1 MGKKSL
7 LAPTSEENTG
17 NEKDSEKKKK
27 PMTATAAAKK
37 AAPKPKK
44 KKKAAAKKKAPVSK
58 TAKKEAAPKSAPK
71 KKKAPPRRTAA
82 AKSSAKPKAKKEAP
96 FSISIDAPKTV
107 EVEATSRVP
116 EQADSGKA
124 DTPFAAV
131 RVESTFPEE
140 KKTVDSTQKMAAV
153 GLAVLALLLVMVL
166 WSSASN
172 VGKFY
177 VKRVDGQL
185 EIWKGRFSPKGMDR
199 VFTLNSTSMPMEPQE
214 VYSKEEAYTLIFE
227 GVIADA
233 DALLG
238 TDEMPDFELIR
249 RTLASAQPFAYTRE
263 MAQRLQKRLDKID
276 MMALV
281 YKADILAGKGTVE
294 DLTRAR
300 ESLKKAMGLNLD
312 EAEKGLIQQK
322 ISWVDQMLEAAAEE

>member
-17 NEKDSEKKKK
+17 SEKGSEKKKK
-27 PMTATAAAKK
+27 PVTATAAAKK
-37 AAPKPKK
+37 AASKPRKK
-44 KKKAAAKKKAPVSK
+44 ETAAAKKKAPVSK
-58 TAKKEAAPKSAPK
+58 TEKKKAAPKRAPK
-71 KKKAPPRRTAA
+71 KKKAPPRSTTT
-82 AKSSAKPKAKKEAP
+82 AKSNARPKAKEADSD
-96 FSISIDAPKTV
+96 SISGDARNKV
-107 EVEATSRVP
+107 EVEATSRIP
-116 EQADSGKA
+116 DQADSGKTKA
-124 DTPFAAV
+124 PFTPA
-131 RVESTFPEE
+131 RVEGTSPEE
-140 KKTVDSTQKMAAV
+140 KKTVDSTQKMAAI

-177 VKRVDGQL
+177 VKQVDGKL

-199 VFTLNSTSMPMEPQE
+199 VFTLNSTSMPMEPKA
-214 VYSKEEAYTLIFE
+214 VYGKEEAYTLIFE

-233 DALLG
+233 DGLLG

-249 RTLASAQPFAYTRE
+249 RTLASAEPFAFTRE

-312 EAEKGLIQQK
+312 EAEKGLIHQK
-322 ISWVDQMLEAAAEE
+322 ISWVDQMLETAAEE

>member
-7 LAPTSEENTG
+7 LAPTSGENTG
-17 NEKDSEKKKK
+17 SEKDSEKKKK
-27 PMTATAAAKK
+27 PMTATAEPKK
-37 AAPKPKK
+37 AAPKPIK

-58 TAKKEAAPKSAPK
+58 TAKKEAEPKSAPK
-71 KKKAPPRRTAA
+71 EKKGPLRRTAT
-82 AKSSAKPKAKKEAP
+82 AKSSVRPKAKKADAD
-96 FSISIDAPKTV
+96 SISGDAPKKV
-107 EVEATSRVP
+107 EVETTSRIP
-116 EQADSGKA
+116 RQTDTGKA
-124 DTPFAAV
+124 SAPITAA
-131 RVESTFPEE
+131 RVERTFPEE
-140 KKTVDSTQKMAAV
+140 KKTMDSTQKMASV
-153 GLAVLALLLVMVL
+153 GLVVLALLLVMVL

-177 VKRVDGQL
+177 VKQVDGQL
-185 EIWKGRFSPKGMDR
+185 EIWKGRFSPKGMDK
-199 VFTLNSTSMPMEPQE
+199 VFILNSTSMSVEPKD

-227 GVIADA
+227 GIIADA

-249 RTLASAQPFAYTRE
+249 RTLASAEPFAFTGE

-300 ESLKKAMGLNLD
+300 ESLKKAIGLNLD

-322 ISWVDQMLEAAAEE
+322 ISWVDQMLESAAEE